1 MSNESAL
8 TSPLDRDMI
17 NKSYR
22 PQFKAPI
29 LEEEEI
35 VNAVEDLSDTQS
47 LKTYPKLE
55 RVFLD
60 PIIQGQVIGLFSF
73 VPSKGAKPDEDG
85 FFGWAKLRG
94 CFGTEGDASDRAEYL
109 IREKDSY
116 HKIFHVGVGRPF
128 PVTQSSDYTINQE
141 EVDLRQKVKA
151 DYSEDLKKKR
161 RDEARELEE
170 VKDREEL
177 LMKDH
182 QRAINDEEEDP
193 EDVYIS
199 SRVGYAQ
206 NTWVYLEHMRK
217 LEDIKKNII
226 KYKKRILRMDH
237 DHPEFLDNYY
247 AKYLKARDGAGLSS
261 GTNPKGDDSFIK
273 YMVEDAELPFL
284 EGLEEEVL
292 TEIRESETVV
302 ADVETVVADVET
314 VVADVETVVADVETV
329 VADVETV
336 VADVVA
342 DVVEE

>member
-1 MSNESAL
+1 
-8 TSPLDRDMI
+8 
-17 NKSYR
+17 
-22 PQFKAPI
+22 
-29 LEEEEI
+29 
-35 VNAVEDLSDTQS
+35 
-47 LKTYPKLE
+47 
-55 RVFLD
+55 
-60 PIIQGQVIGLFSF
+60 
-73 VPSKGAKPDEDG
+73 
-85 FFGWAKLRG
+85 
-94 CFGTEGDASDRAEYL
+94 
-109 IREKDSY
+109 
-116 HKIFHVGVGRPF
+116 
-128 PVTQSSDYTINQE
+128 
-141 EVDLRQKVKA
+141 
-151 DYSEDLKKKR
+151 
-161 RDEARELEE
+161 
-170 VKDREEL
+170 

-314 VVADVETVVADVETV
+314 VVADVVETV

-336 VADVVA
+336 VADVVET
-342 DVVEE
+342 VVEE